1 VVDPAFAG
9 SNFVD
14 KFTEGMQAYSAL
26 PPDVVSRLHAMVYA
40 SGPRDNGALVI
51 ANVCA
56 RFPVDTAAQTLVD
69 VLTFASGLTEQA
81 FLTADPSAF
90 GDAMGYTT
98 YVAAQV
104 ESWAMN
110 HNIPQR

>member
-1 VVDPAFAG
+1 
-9 SNFVD
+9 
-14 KFTEGMQAYSAL
+14 
-26 PPDVVSRLHAMVYA
+26 MVYA

-81 FLTADPSAF
+81 FLAADPSAF
-90 GDAMGYTT
+90 GDAMGYTN
-98 YVAAQV
+98 YVATQV

-110 HNIPQR
+110 HNIPRR